1 MVEDSPWMGKSSY
14 LHTFRLETICID
26 SAFRACASRS
36 RNSTLE
42 FFNFEN
48 DMQQVRLMM
57 PVYNSGLCISALSCD
72 QVYVF
77 LILLDKK
84 RNQLGFLFVFSL
96 RKNKN
101 RFSEVFFD

>member
-42 FFNFEN
+42 F
-48 DMQQVRLMM
+48 V
-57 PVYNSGLCISALSCD
+57 
-72 QVYVF
+72 
-77 LILLDKK
+77 ILRMTCSKC
-84 RNQLGFLFVFSL
+84 G
-96 RKNKN
+96 
-101 RFSEVFFD
+101 